1 MALTA
6 ASVQRESVGSL
17 TLHIAN
23 FATVTSGASGDTWSS
38 GLPNIIS
45 AWAQTTTACTS
56 PITCSFVSSTGV
68 ITINSEDSAS
78 EVNLFVLSKT

>member
-6 ASVQRESVGSL
+6 ASVIRESLGSL
-17 TLHIAN
+17 TLHKVN
-23 FATVTSGASGDTWSS
+23 FATVTSGTAGDTWSS
-38 GLPNIIS
+38 GLPNVFC

-56 PITCSFVSSTGV
+56 PITVSFVSSTGV
-68 ITINSEDSAS
+68 VTINSKDSAS